1 MNEYERL
8 LAYMK
13 ILYHNL
19 TTLHRNLVRDVGW
32 FGNHKQIGKWY
43 EDVGNQIDDLA
54 ETGIALGYREPS
66 ISDAVLAFSGT
77 VLPTAQRGLDETLRL
92 ILGYAREL
100 AAMMQVAES
109 IVPDNVANKLQEY
122 EYYWNKEANFKI
134 AAALGERARGGRME
148 VEDDD

>member
-19 TTLHRNLVRDVGW
+19 TTLHRNLVRDAGW
-32 FGNHKQIGKWY
+32 FGNHEQIGKWY
-43 EDVGNQIDDLA
+43 EEVCSQIDDLA

-66 ISDAVLAFSGT
+66 ISDAALAFSGT

-100 AAMMQVAES
+100 AAIMQAAES

-134 AAALGERARGGRME
+134 AAAIGERARGGRME
-148 VEDDD
+148 VEDED

>member
-8 LAYMK
+8 MAYMK

-43 EDVGNQIDDLA
+43 EEVSSQIDDLA
-54 ETGIALGYREPS
+54 ETGIALDYREPS

-77 VLPTAQRGLDETLRL
+77 VLPTAQRGLEETLRL

-100 AAMMQVAES
+100 AAMMQAAES

-148 VEDDD
+148 AEDDD